1 MQTLTIQGGATAWLQ
16 VLHSTSGLAWRTCH
30 EPNIGGSSDGEVIFG
45 TGCGFVHFRR
55 HGAAALRSHRDSKN
69 QVGFRAQDVQGQESD
84 GRECAA
90 LGLFL
95 EPNGR
100 SLASWA
106 L

>member
-45 TGCGFVHFRR
+45 TGCGFVHVRR

-84 GRECAA
+84 GRELIA
-90 LGLFL
+90 
-95 EPNGR
+95 ENRVR
-100 SLASWA
+100 STRSFS
-106 L
+106 